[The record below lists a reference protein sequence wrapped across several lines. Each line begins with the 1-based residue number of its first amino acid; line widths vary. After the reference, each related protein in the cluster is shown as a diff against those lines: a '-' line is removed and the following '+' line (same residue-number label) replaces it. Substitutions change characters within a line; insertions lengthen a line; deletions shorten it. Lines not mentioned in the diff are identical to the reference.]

1 MSVPRRD
8 EPAASLQPT
17 RGCHDEPDE
26 ARQQDGDSLA
36 FLLVSVDSD
45 PVDSSSSA
53 SSAAYNSS
61 SSASSKVSKD
71 DATVTPSTDSRR
83 VSSDGVRLETPL
95 ESLSSYSDGVD
106 LDSGTPASSASAV
119 PLCSRTPASLSIS
132 LLGSGGVAGGVWWRS
147 LSGGT
152 FALGLGLGFGG
163 ALRGR
168 GGFFLGFSWAFFWR
182 ALARA
187 APRRLGLA
195 LALGAPL
202 LVRLGVA
209 ERLAV
214 PPRRGLA
221 AAAPLHERLV
231 GHIGER

>member
-1 MSVPRRD
+1 MS
-8 EPAASLQPT
+8 QPT
-17 RGCHDEPDE
+17 STTVAVTMSPTRHASKIGIP
-26 ARQQDGDSLA
+26 RA

-61 SSASSKVSKD
+61 SSASSNVSKD

-106 LDSGTPASSASAV
+106 LDSGTPASRASAI
-119 PLCSRTPASLSIS
+119 PLCSRTPGSLSSS

-152 FALGLGLGFGG
+152 FALGLGLGFGAG
-163 ALRGR
+163 AGAGAGTSSDFFAGR
-168 GGFFLGFSWAFFWR
+168 GDGFFCATREKNAAWPKSSSDSASEEGGDGSAAGAASSTTGSTTFFFR
-182 ALARA
+182 FA
-187 APRRLGLA
+187 
-195 LALGAPL
+195 
-202 LVRLGVA
+202 
-209 ERLAV
+209 
-214 PPRRGLA
+214 
-221 AAAPLHERLV
+221 
-231 GHIGER
+231 